1 MRYSNDI
8 SEKDNMLIM
17 KRYVTWTQW
26 NKATYPC
33 HILHQFFTDSY
44 SATLDIALQLMK
56 YIMPS
61 LILEVKQEIDMI
73 IT

>member
-1 MRYSNDI
+1 MNTM
-8 SEKDNMLIM
+8 E
-17 KRYVTWTQW
+17 Q
-26 NKATYPC
+26 ATYPC
-33 HILHQFFTDSY
+33 HIQHQFFTDSY
-44 SATLDIALQLMK
+44 SATLNIALQLMK